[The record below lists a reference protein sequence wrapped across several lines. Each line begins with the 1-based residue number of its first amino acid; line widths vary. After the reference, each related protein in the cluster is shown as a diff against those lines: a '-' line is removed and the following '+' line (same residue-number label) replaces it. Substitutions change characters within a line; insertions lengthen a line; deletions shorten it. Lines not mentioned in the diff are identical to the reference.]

1 MSAVAFETVTEPV
14 SDDLPC
20 GPDLDLEGD
29 ADFMN
34 FMARSEGL
42 LPQSF
47 FTVNDDGVSV
57 PFDRTQIAYA
67 DEAKTI
73 ARFLGESRD
82 LRLLTILA
90 KFAILSRD
98 LATFAGSLDAIAR
111 LLSERWTDVHP
122 RGEDG
127 DFTLR
132 MVTLQTLDDMPT
144 VVLPVQYAPL
154 VMGRRTGNVTFRNVQ
169 VALGEVQKR
178 NGEDG
183 IELSTIDSA
192 VSDTDLATL
201 VALRDRLALACAA
214 VAAIQRVWI
223 EQAGYDQALSFPRLA
238 PILTRIE
245 RWLNEAVARRDP
257 SAQRP
262 DDTAAE
268 APSGAGPAAAAPVAV
283 AGSFASAGEAAK
295 ALAAAVDYFRRSEP
309 ASPTLLLAAQAQ
321 DLVGKSLHQILTALM
336 PERAEYA
343 RFALGGDIPLNL
355 PLQRLSEL
363 PGLSGDGGV
372 DSGST
377 DEGASDSWGSSSWD
391 TPAEEGEAAD
401 GADEAAADVT
411 PDPQPP
417 ARPPASAASRQEAL
431 ALLSAVARHFRQH
444 EPASPIPLLLDR
456 AAGYASKDFAALL
469 KELMPPQ
476 E

>member
-1 MSAVAFETVTEPV
+1 MSAVAFDTVTAPV

-29 ADFMN
+29 PDFMN
-34 FMARSEGL
+34 FMARTEGL

-73 ARFLGESRD
+73 ARFLGDSRD
-82 LRLLTILA
+82 LRLLTTLA

-98 LATFAGSLDAIAR
+98 LPTFTGSLDAIAR
-111 LLSERWTDVHP
+111 LLSEHWVDVHP

-154 VMGRRTGNVTFRNVQ
+154 VMGRRSGNVTFRNVQ
-169 VALGEVQKR
+169 VALSEVQRR
-178 NGEDG
+178 NGEDA

-192 VSDTDLATL
+192 VSDTDLDTL
-201 VALRDRLALACAA
+201 VVLRDRLALACAA
-214 VAAIQRVWI
+214 VATIQRVWI
-223 EQAGYDQALSFPRLA
+223 EHAGYDQALSFPRLA
-238 PILTRIE
+238 PVLTRIE

-257 SAQRP
+257 SAQRQ
-262 DDTAAE
+262 DGAAAE
-268 APSGAGPAAAAPVAV
+268 PTSGSVPAAAGPVAV
-283 AGSFASAGEAAK
+283 PGSFASAAEAAQ
-295 ALAAAVDYFRRSEP
+295 ALAAAVDYFRRNEP
-309 ASPTLLLAAQAQ
+309 ASPTLLLVAQAQ
-321 DLVGKSLHQILTALM
+321 DLVGKSLHQILSALM
-336 PERAEYA
+336 PERTDHA

-363 PGLSGDGGV
+363 PGLTGDIGS
-372 DSGST
+372 DSATPDDGS
-377 DEGASDSWGSSSWD
+377 SDSWGSSSWD
-391 TPAEEGEAAD
+391 APAEAEETGDRSAD
-401 GADEAAADVT
+401 APAEVT
-411 PDPQPP
+411 PDLPQP
-417 ARPPASAASRQEAL
+417 ARPVASATTRQEAL

-456 AAGYASKDFAALL
+456 AAGYASKDFATLL

-476 E
+476 D

>member
-1 MSAVAFETVTEPV
+1 MSAVAFETVTAPV

-20 GPDLDLEGD
+20 GPDFDLEGD
-29 ADFMN
+29 PDFMN
-34 FMARSEGL
+34 FMARTEGL

-73 ARFLGESRD
+73 ARFLGDSRD
-82 LRLLTILA
+82 LRLLTTLA
-90 KFAILSRD
+90 KFAVLSRD
-98 LATFAGSLDAIAR
+98 LPTFTGSLDAIAR
-111 LLSERWTDVHP
+111 LLSERWADVHP
-122 RGEDG
+122 RGDDG

-154 VMGRRTGNVTFRNVQ
+154 VMGRRSGNVTFRNVQ
-169 VALGEVQKR
+169 VALGEVQRR
-178 NGEDG
+178 NGEDAT
-183 IELSTIDSA
+183 ELSTIDSA
-192 VSDTDLATL
+192 VSDTDLDTL
-201 VALRDRLALACAA
+201 VTLRDRLALACAA
-214 VAAIQRVWI
+214 VATIQRVWI
-223 EQAGYDQALSFPRLA
+223 EHAGYDQALSFPRLA
-238 PILTRIE
+238 PVLTRIE
-245 RWLNEAVARRDP
+245 RWLNDAVARRDP

-262 DDTAAE
+262 DDAAAETASGSVPVAAGPVAVPGSFGSAAE
-268 APSGAGPAAAAPVAV
+268 AAQ
-283 AGSFASAGEAAK
+283 
-295 ALAAAVDYFRRSEP
+295 ALAAAVDYFRRNEP
-309 ASPTLLLAAQAQ
+309 ASPTLLLVAQAQ
-321 DLVGKSLHQILTALM
+321 DLVGKSLHQILSALM
-336 PERAEYA
+336 PERADHA

-363 PGLSGDGGV
+363 PGLTAHAP
-372 DSGST
+372 T
-377 DEGASDSWGSSSWD
+377 DDALPDSWETSGGWD
-391 TPAEEGEAAD
+391 APAGETETETGDDPAEI
-401 GADEAAADVT
+401 
-411 PDPQPP
+411 P
-417 ARPPASAASRQEAL
+417 AEVRAEPVRRAREVSAATTRQEAL

-476 E
+476 D

>member
-1 MSAVAFETVTEPV
+1 MSAVAFETITEPV

-20 GPDLDLEGD
+20 GPDLDIEGD
-29 ADFMN
+29 PDFMN

-42 LPQSF
+42 LPQTF

-67 DEAKTI
+67 DESKTI
-73 ARFLGESRD
+73 ARFLGDSRD

-90 KFAILSRD
+90 KFAVLSRD
-98 LATFAGSLDAIAR
+98 LPTFAGSLDAIAR
-111 LLSERWTDVHP
+111 LLSERWDDVHP
-122 RGEDG
+122 RGDGG

-154 VMGRRTGNVTFRNVQ
+154 VMGRRSGNVTFRNVQ
-169 VALGEVQKR
+169 VALSEVQKR
-178 NGEDG
+178 NGEDA

-192 VSDTDLATL
+192 VGDTDLDAL

-214 VAAIQRVWI
+214 VATIQRVWI
-223 EQAGYDQALSFPRLA
+223 EHAGYDQALSFPRLA
-238 PILTRIE
+238 PVLTRIE

-262 DDTAAE
+262 DETAAD
-268 APSGAGPAAAAPVAV
+268 APPGTGPAAAAAIAV
-283 AGSFASAGEAAK
+283 PGSFASAAEAAQ
-295 ALAAAVDYFRRSEP
+295 ALSAAVDYFRRNEP
-309 ASPTLLLAAQAQ
+309 ASPTLLLVAQAQ
-321 DLVGKSLHQILTALM
+321 DLVGKSLHQILTALI

-343 RFALGGDIPLNL
+343 RFVLGGDTPLNL

-363 PGLSGDGGV
+363 PRLAGEIGS
-372 DSGST
+372 DSAST
-377 DEGASDSWGSSSWD
+377 DNGTADSWGSSSWD
-391 TPAEEGEAAD
+391 TPTEEGETGDGTAD
-401 GADEAAADVT
+401 APAEVT
-411 PDPQPP
+411 PDPPRP
-417 ARPPASAASRQEAL
+417 APSVVSATSRQEAL
-431 ALLSAVARHFRQH
+431 ALLSSVAKHFRLH

-476 E
+476 D